1 MDRRPGRRVVTD
13 PIAARTA
20 TPVGGHV
27 PSAGGLDDGV
37 DPVVVRV
44 LACLVEKDA
53 TTPDSYPLS
62 VNALRNACNQKS
74 SRDPVMEVTDRQVEA
89 ALLVLRDLRLARP
102 VRESGARVTKFRH
115 AADEVWDLAAGALT
129 VLSALMLRG
138 PQTVGELRT
147 RSQRQHDFTSVD
159 EVADVLLELERQ
171 GFVTELQRG
180 AGQKESRWTHLLSGA
195 PDVASAARARGDLPE
210 VVVAWLAGA
219 EAVLAAIRDPV
230 VAAAWDQPSVLADQ
244 AVAGLC
250 GHLAR
255 GGVWVVAD
263 YLAGDEPVGPVDVD
277 SAAAYFARV
286 TAELAEVDHQAIRD
300 RGAAAAVVGHDEL
313 VATLRRQLDEATE
326 VIVTTSMDRRVAV
339 YAGRTMRLGD
349 YLETRIV
356 EQAVHLDDLAR
367 SVAGLEMTIPDEIV
381 QRALDVGMAILVER
395 VGPLGALRTLYR
407 DGFATALPVL

>member
-13 PIAARTA
+13 PVAARTA
-20 TPVGGHV
+20 TPVGGHAT
-27 PSAGGLDDGV
+27 SAGGLDDGL

-62 VNALRNACNQKS
+62 VNALRDACTQKS

-115 AADEVWDLAAGALT
+115 AADELWDLAAGELA
-129 VLSALMLRG
+129 VLSVLMLRG

-159 EVADVLLELERQ
+159 EVADALAELERQ

-180 AGQKESRWTHLLSGA
+180 SGQKESRWTHLLSGA
-195 PDVASAARARGDLPE
+195 PDAASAARARGDLPQA
-210 VVVAWLAGA
+210 VVAWLAGA
-219 EAVLAAIRDPV
+219 EAVLAAIDDPV
-230 VAAAWDQPSVLADQ
+230 VAAAWDQRSVLADQ
-244 AVAGLC
+244 TVAGLC

-263 YLAGDEPVGPVDVD
+263 YLAGDEPVGPVDFD
-277 SAAAYFARV
+277 SVATYFARV
-286 TAELAEVDHQAIRD
+286 TAELTEVDHQAIRD
-300 RGAAAAVVGHDEL
+300 RGATVAAVGHDEL
-313 VATLRRQLDEATE
+313 VATLRRRLAEATD
-326 VIVTTSMDRRVAV
+326 VIAATSMDRRVAV

-367 SVAGLEMTIPDEIV
+367 SVAGLEVTIPDEVV
-381 QRALDVGMAILVER
+381 QRALDVGVAILAHR

-407 DGFATALPVL
+407 DGSATELPVL